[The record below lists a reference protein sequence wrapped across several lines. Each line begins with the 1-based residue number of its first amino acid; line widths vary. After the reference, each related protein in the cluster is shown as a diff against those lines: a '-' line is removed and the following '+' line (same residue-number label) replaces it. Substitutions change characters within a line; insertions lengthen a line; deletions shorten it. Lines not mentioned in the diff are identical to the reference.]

1 MQQLKSGLKRTV
13 NWNKYQLKVTIEI
26 PNEYL
31 DYLIDP
37 VFQGVNR
44 TFVLRF
50 DDNEHRTQNTGYFS
64 SKSRN
69 KRLQCYG

>member
-1 MQQLKSGLKRTV
+1 M
-13 NWNKYQLKVTIEI
+13 TIEI

-37 VFQGVNR
+37 VFQGANR